1 MKFPSNKNKIKNKKT
16 LQKMFGAPKKRK
28 KKTSW
33 KEKATKERVIK
44 FVGTLSEKSK
54 SILSPQKK
62 KTSPKTLEIQ
72 KAKTAKVT
80 VELVHDCIAEG
91 TYSNPERQEMKRDR
105 LFKKKPNRENI
116 WKTNIMYEILEP
128 VFRNVLKKSKRK
140 RAFKFSQRIAN

>member
-1 MKFPSNKNKIKNKKT
+1 MNIFPKKGKTSTIRKNEK
-16 LQKMFGAPKKRK
+16 LFGASKKRK
-28 KKTSW
+28 SENSWKKIVTKKTV
-33 KEKATKERVIK
+33 TKVIGK
-44 FVGTLSEKSK
+44 LSEKSK

-62 KTSPKTLEIQ
+62 KTSPKTLKLQE
-72 KAKTAKVT
+72 AKTAKFT

-91 TYSNPERQEMKRDR
+91 TYSNPERQKMKRDR